1 MNDQRKA
8 SYAAALTVYRDYPSA
23 ARLGKPRPV
32 AFGLSAAEAAEVDR
46 VILEDLGEWDFAAA
60 GVPLHLQPRPREQRH
75 RPPQPR
81 VVLLG
86 EVPPPTA
93 VDRAGWE
100 FGRLFLST
108 MNVPAGASLL
118 GKIGATSTANLAGF
132 RGLSIRLWPRKSTRP
147 RPAAVVGWRHREGH
161 PS

>member
-8 SYAAALTVYRDYPSA
+8 AYAGALTVYRDYPSA
-23 ARLGKPRPV
+23 ARLGKPRSR
-32 AFGLSAAEAAEVDR
+32 AFGLSAEEAAEVDR
-46 VILEDLGEWDFAAA
+46 VILEELGEWDFA
-60 GVPLHLQPRPREQRH
+60 GVPAHLQPRPREQRH

-93 VDRAGWE
+93 ADRPGWE
-100 FGRLFLST
+100 IGRLFIST
-108 MNVPAGASLL
+108 MNVPAGASLI

-132 RGLSIRLWPRKSTRP
+132 RGLSLRLWPRKSARP
-147 RPAAVVGWRHREGH
+147 RLAVVVGWRHREGH